1 MSHPKFGK
9 GLVMG
14 VVGARIEVLFKDGRK
29 KLGHAG
35 T

>member
-1 MSHPKFGK
+1 
-9 GLVMG
+9 MG
-14 VVGARIEVLFKDGRK
+14 VEGARIEVLFKDGKK